1 MKTILLAGGQSK
13 RVKPIADKCFVSIC
27 GKTLIEWQLSA
38 LKNAGFDQVVI
49 VGNKFNLEK
58 LTQLRVEGMAIEVVE
73 QTELQAGMKGAMDA
87 AKDAVIDEEEIM
99 VVSSNDVV
107 EDSLWENV
115 KRKTDNEKDIT
126 GFFVGYKVTRYF
138 PGGYLKM
145 GKSGFVSTIVEK
157 PGEGHEPSDLVNLVI
172 HVHRDVKALYKALD
186 EVVPPTPDPF
196 LLRSS

>member
-107 EDSLWENV
+107 EDGLWLMVESLL
-115 KRKTDNEKDIT
+115 KEKNDSD
-126 GFFVGYKVTRYF
+126 GFLVGYKVTRYF
-138 PGGYLKM
+138 PGGYLKLD
-145 GKSGFVSTIVEK
+145 GNGYVSTIIEK
-157 PGEGHEPSDLVNLVI
+157 PGE
-172 HVHRDVKALYKALD
+172 
-186 EVVPPTPDPF
+186 
-196 LLRSS
+196 